1 MKTIL
6 DLIGNTPLVEIS
18 DHSIPDH
25 VTLLAKLEYQNPGG
39 SVKDRT
45 ALGMIT
51 GALDRGEI
59 KSGDKIV
66 EASSVN
72 TGIALAMIARQFGL
86 DITLIMPE
94 KSTQERIDTMK
105 AYGGKVILTPA
116 DKTIEYSRELA
127 EEIAANEGY
136 FILNQFNNPDNLKV
150 HYRTTGPEIWEEI
163 GRA

>member
-6 DLIGNTPLVEIS
+6 DLIGNTPLIEIS
-18 DHSIPDH
+18 DQSLPNH

-66 EASSVN
+66 EATSGN
-72 TGIALAMIARQFGL
+72 TGIALAMIARQSRL
-86 DITLIMPE
+86 ALTLIMPE
-94 KSTQERIDTMK
+94 TSTQETIATMR
-105 AYGGKVILTPA
+105 ASGCRVILTRA
-116 DKTIEYSRELA
+116 EKTIEYSRQLG
-127 EEIAANEGY
+127 EEMAANEGY
-136 FILNQFNNPDNLKV
+136 FTVN
-150 HYRTTGPEIWEEI
+150 
-163 GRA
+163 